1 MSSTPPTVPTSILL
15 IAPERSHVLKLQ
27 ELLMGRFLP
36 AIDLAIAGSLREG
49 MTYLC
54 SHPVALT
61 LMSLSLPDYK
71 GLDAVR
77 AVRLAVPESALI
89 AYSATPSIR
98 LLLDA
103 VRAGAHEV
111 LSLADTSAD
120 TFHLAVDC
128 AMIRATQPVGQAEAF
143 APDRPHPGSATMP
156 QLVHDLN
163 NTIMSINGFA
173 DLLLTRL
180 PAEAPSRACSE
191 QIKRAGTR
199 AAALIKSLAP
209 CPDTTHSAMPAVD
222 ADPRRAAQ
230 STPILSSN

>member
-1 MSSTPPTVPTSILL
+1 MPLAQVSAPISILL
-15 IAPERSHVLKLQ
+15 IEPERRLVLKLQ
-27 ELLMGRFLP
+27 DLLMGHFHTAL
-36 AIDLAIAGSLREG
+36 DLAIAGSLREG

-54 SHPVALT
+54 THPVALT

-77 AVRLAVPESALI
+77 AVRLAVPDTALI
-89 AYSATPSIR
+89 ACSATLSIP

-120 TFHLAVDC
+120 AVVLAIDC
-128 AMIRATQPVGQAEAF
+128 AMIRAAQPAIRTEAL
-143 APDRPHPGSATMP
+143 PRPLSRTVSATIP
-156 QLVHDLN
+156 RVVHDLN

-180 PAEAPSRACSE
+180 PTEAPSRVCSE
-191 QIKRAGTR
+191 QIKKAGTR
-199 AAALIKSLAP
+199 AATLLQSLTPCTDTAPAAL
-209 CPDTTHSAMPAVD
+209 PAAD
-222 ADPRRAAQ
+222 ADPIGAAQ
-230 STPILSSN
+230 PTPILSSN

>member
-1 MSSTPPTVPTSILL
+1 MPTSILL

-27 ELLMGRFLP
+27 DLLMGRFLP
-36 AIDLAIAGSLREG
+36 DIDLAIAGSLREG
-49 MTYLC
+49 MTHLC
-54 SHPVALT
+54 THPVALT

-89 AYSATPSIR
+89 AYSATPSVP

-128 AMIRATQPVGQAEAF
+128 AMIRATQPAIRAESLASDL
-143 APDRPHPGSATMP
+143 PSTVSAMIP
-156 QLVHDLN
+156 KVVHDLN

-180 PAEAPSRACSE
+180 PAEAASRACSE

-209 CPDTTHSAMPAVD
+209 CPDTTPSAMPAAVT
-222 ADPRRAAQ
+222 DPRCAAQ